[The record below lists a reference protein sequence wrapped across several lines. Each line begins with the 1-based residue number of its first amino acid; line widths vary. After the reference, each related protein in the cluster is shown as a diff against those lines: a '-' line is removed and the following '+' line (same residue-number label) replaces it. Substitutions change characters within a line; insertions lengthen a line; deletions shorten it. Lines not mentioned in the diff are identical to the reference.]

1 MKKIITTLI
10 IISLSLF
17 VLSGCGSQ
25 DKVNV
30 GDLISITYTA
40 TYSDGTMFDQNS
52 AQAPLMFVVG
62 SGQVIQ
68 GLEEGILGMKVGK
81 TRTITITPDKWFGKL
96 YQEANIQKVGKLIF
110 DKIGIVPEK
119 WKMQKLDTIEWF
131 IRGFETD
138 TSGNEIVL
146 FDINPRQTWDTL
158 KYKVTIL
165 AIEQK

>member
-40 TYSDGTMFDQNS
+40 TYSDGIMFDQNS

-81 TRTITITPDKWFGKL
+81 TRTITITPDK
-96 YQEANIQKVGKLIF
+96 
-110 DKIGIVPEK
+110 
-119 WKMQKLDTIEWF
+119 
-131 IRGFETD
+131 
-138 TSGNEIVL
+138 
-146 FDINPRQTWDTL
+146 
-158 KYKVTIL
+158 
-165 AIEQK
+165 